1 MLQKMK
7 GGYLNM
13 SNRNIINY
21 VPNIIHDF
29 FSSKKMDMEVKKLWS
44 VVASYL
50 ITSLEF
56 KEDLN
61 KFLEYRGIKLD
72 FKEVLI

>member
-1 MLQKMK
+1 
-7 GGYLNM
+7 M